1 MRHLGEAESTSK
13 EKNNNKWGKIITG
26 GIALALAGIG
36 YLLGKQSGSG
46 KQMNLM
52 TMDALIMK
60 ASVKRELES
69 HYIEVLRAIGEMKD
83 LKDEEKDLWE
93 HLQLLKKIFE
103 ALIFKGVY
111 GCSWGKGAKAV
122 KKLVNEIKKDPNGT
136 GRWMKGLDGK
146 EKEKLYHQV
155 REICEYLD
163 GHKNTTEIKQS

>member
-1 MRHLGEAESTSK
+1 M
-13 EKNNNKWGKIITG
+13 
-26 GIALALAGIG
+26 
-36 YLLGKQSGSG
+36 
-46 KQMNLM
+46 
-52 TMDALIMK
+52 
-60 ASVKRELES
+60 
-69 HYIEVLRAIGEMKD
+69 
-83 LKDEEKDLWE
+83 
-93 HLQLLKKIFE
+93 QLLKKIFE

-111 GCSWGKGAKAV
+111 GCSLGKGAKAV